1 MQQAASQKEDSA
13 VTIQSNDVNAANK
26 MENDKESLPP
36 ISPVKKPGG
45 IYHGLIPLENKIE
58 QTIVF
63 NNDFTY
69 YLEEK
74 YPDIKDSIV
83 ITNGNWM
90 PSGGFIWL
98 YKDQVERGR
107 YKWRGNT
114 LQYFSP
120 ALKKSFSMQ
129 QAHDALQNDSLQFK
143 RKNGVIV
150 YGVSNQALW
159 SIEYNNKD
167 SISFLLAEWEH
178 PLKTKVQSSFH
189 TPDSTGY
196 IARNDSAEIRL
207 TVFPYFCN
215 DTMTGLMYRN
225 QIRVQYHQQV
235 YKGCGIIYK

>member
-26 MENDKESLPP
+26 METNKESLPA
-36 ISPVKKPGG
+36 ISPIKKPSG
-45 IYHGLIPLENKIE
+45 IYHALLPLENKIE

-69 YLEEK
+69 HLEEK

-83 ITNGNWM
+83 ITEGTWM
-90 PSGGFIWL
+90 PSDGFIWL

-107 YKWRGNT
+107 YKWHADT

-120 ALKKSFSMQ
+120 ALKKKFSMQ

-143 RKNGVIV
+143 RKRGVMV
-150 YGVSNQALW
+150 YGFSKQPLW

-167 SISFLLAEWEH
+167 TLSFLLAEWKH
-178 PLKTKVQSSFH
+178 PLKEKVKSTFN
-189 TPDSTGY
+189 TTDSIGY
-196 IARNDSAEIRL
+196 IAGNDSAEIRL

-215 DTMTGLMYRN
+215 DGRNHWMYRN
-225 QIRVQYHQQV
+225 QIKVQYHQQI
-235 YKGCGIIYK
+235 YNGCGIIYK